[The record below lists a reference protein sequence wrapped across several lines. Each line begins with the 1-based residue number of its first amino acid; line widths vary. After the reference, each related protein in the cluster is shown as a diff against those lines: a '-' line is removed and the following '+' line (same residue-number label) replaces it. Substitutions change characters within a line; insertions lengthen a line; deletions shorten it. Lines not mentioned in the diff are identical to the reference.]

1 MTESEPQLV
10 SDFNAPLKGGRKT
23 KKHGKRHG
31 NASLRAWVTFV
42 KKVAK
47 EEKLSYRDA
56 MMRAKA
62 RKDKGEKWMKGG
74 ENTPMEED
82 DMMEDGVTSTP
93 APANMEMMENA
104 NADMM
109 NANADMMNANADM
122 ENANAMMKDE
132 NAMEGGRRRRRS
144 GRKTHRKKSH
154 KKRRAS
160 RRR

>member
-74 ENTPMEED
+74 ENTPMEVMKEGDIPMDMEVMKEGDTVSMTDMNMMNPTANMGMEIKDADMEMDDAVKSPD
-82 DMMEDGVTSTP
+82 DMM
-93 APANMEMMENA
+93 
-104 NADMM
+104 
-109 NANADMMNANADM
+109 
-122 ENANAMMKDE
+122 
-132 NAMEGGRRRRRS
+132 GGRRRRRS
-144 GRKTHRKKSH
+144 GRKTHRKKSN
-154 KKRRAS
+154 KKRRGT